1 MEPDTHRGLMIDIE
15 SMQTLAN
22 RFFDAIER
30 VDRQALEDSYTP
42 DAVVWHNYDN
52 VEQPRDE
59 NIAMLMN
66 FPQFF
71 KSFKYTD
78 VRRSFFEGGFVQ
90 QHVCRGV
97 KVNGEPFAVPNCMVI
112 TVRGGRIARI
122 DDYFDSAQDAR
133 PRDER

>member
-1 MEPDTHRGLMIDIE
+1 MHGGLMIDIE

-30 VDRQALEDSYTP
+30 VDRQALEDSYTA

-97 KVNGEPFAVPNCMVI
+97 KVNGESFAVPNCMVV

-133 PRDER
+133 PREER